1 MGNLNAHLAYLFAQP
16 AVNTAIFVKGQ
27 SIQTESVEESVKSSK
42 GAQIFAEGTIGQDRK
57 NHNDHQYGK
66 FPLKQETDCLPQ
78 TFVGQQE
85 RDSCAQCTGRAYV
98 FAEPGGSH
106 PVLIPK
112 QGRQQEHKQNKYH
125 IFYITE
131 PAVQFCRNR
140 DLSAGDPVQKMVGNP
155 LRFLSMIL

>member
-57 NHNDHQYGK
+57 NHNDHQYGN
-66 FPLKQETDCLPQ
+66 
-78 TFVGQQE
+78 QQE

-112 QGRQQEHKQNKYH
+112 QGRQQEHKQSKYH